1 MTRYYKMIRN
11 HHLHIH
17 FFSYIILNAQ
27 KTEVFMRLPFIP
39 WELTPKSHSIVS
51 IKPFLQFD

>member
-17 FFSYIILNAQ
+17 FVFFFYIILNAQ
-27 KTEVFMRLPFIP
+27 KTEIFMRLPFIP
-39 WELTPKSHSIVS
+39 WELTP
-51 IKPFLQFD
+51 